1 MVLVTH
7 GEPKTKESFAD
18 RILAAEVRPKSV
30 GILNREYLHRID
42 EFGFRKTMSTKFE

>member
-18 RILAAEVRPKSV
+18 RILAEVRPKSV